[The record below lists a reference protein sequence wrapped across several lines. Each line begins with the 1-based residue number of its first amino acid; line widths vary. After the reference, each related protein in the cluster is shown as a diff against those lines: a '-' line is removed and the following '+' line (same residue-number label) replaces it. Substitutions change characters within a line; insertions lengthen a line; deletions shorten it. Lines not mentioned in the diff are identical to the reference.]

1 MGNGKRQNALLV
13 EIIIAVLF
21 FGLSATVIL
30 DVFGTAYLQTAY
42 AATCNAAMEDG
53 QNIAARI
60 YTSDEPEELLEAEGF
75 QLEDG
80 VWRREADTYT
90 LQVEY
95 IVTPGEAGELRT
107 AHITA
112 VQGEDTILNLPCARY
127 AAKEVAQ

>member
-30 DVFGTAYLQTAY
+30 DVFATAYLQTTY

-75 QLEDG
+75 QLEEG
-80 VWRREADTYT
+80 IWQREGNGYT

-95 IVTPGEAGELRT
+95 VVTPGEAGELR
-107 AHITA
+107 AANIMA
-112 VQGEDTILNLPCARY
+112 VKGEETILDLPCARY